1 MKIRNIAD
9 ALIPVYKVDN
19 QSILFFNFRWFCHF
33 DDDNYVNVPALVR
46 KLQYYDHNKDWYL
59 GKPSIPEPLE
69 IMDREHNNVSI
80 FRLMLLILFWLIM
93 KYNIIDSRSVEDR
106 KIN

>member
-1 MKIRNIAD
+1 MMNVLLDKLQFNC
-9 ALIPVYKVDN
+9 LI
-19 QSILFFNFRWFCHF
+19 FRWFCHF

-46 KLQYYDHNKDWYL
+46 KLKQFDHNKDWYL

-80 FRLMLLILFWLIM
+80 FIFIVLFIQT
-93 KYNIIDSRSVEDR
+93 V
-106 KIN
+106 